1 MEYPNL
7 LPRFLKYVKVNV
19 SYDKILNLA
28 IISRNLTS
36 YKIKQFEFPV
46 EKFREDGT
54 LEKTSQYIIKWNE
67 KENIKLFTKAYDI
80 YDKNRKN
87 WFCFFIYHIL

>member
-1 MEYPNL
+1 MDGYLELERNEVL
-7 LPRFLKYVKVNV
+7 DFN
-19 SYDKILNLA
+19 DKILDLA
-28 IISRNLTS
+28 VISRNLTN

-67 KENIKLFTKAYDI
+67 KENIKLLHE
-80 YDKNRKN
+80 
-87 WFCFFIYHIL
+87 FIYN